1 MARPIAVLVTT
12 ATSIAAASTVARMSF
27 RNLNGSPLRRFV
39 PPQRL
44 QIAICV
50 DSTSMIR
57 STARKGYR
65 RAAGSELCRRPPKQ
79 NMIRGATI

>member
-1 MARPIAVLVTT
+1 MARPTAALITG

-27 RNLNGSPLRRFV
+27 RNLNGSPLRSFV

-50 DSTSMIR
+50 DFRSLWFARSPEKVTAGLRVTSFVNVR
-57 STARKGYR
+57 
-65 RAAGSELCRRPPKQ
+65 Q
-79 NMIRGATI
+79 NMIRGAII